1 VLGLL
6 TNKPKEPTKIRLR
19 KGDRVRVIAGK
30 DKEKEGKVLFVDRN
44 KNRVI
49 VEGVNMISKHMKPSR
64 TNQKGG
70 IINKEAPLHASNVMY
85 LHNGKPTRLGYRV
98 TVTETNG
105 VKETEKLR
113 IARSTGE
120 VID

>member
-1 VLGLL
+1 LDLL
-6 TNKPKEPTKIRLR
+6 KGKQAEPTKIRLK
-19 KGDRVRVIAGK
+19 KGDRVRIIAGK
-30 DKEKEGKVLFVDRN
+30 DKGKEGKVLFIDRD

-85 LHNGKPTRLGYRV
+85 LHNGKPTRLGMKV

-105 VKETEKLR
+105 KKTAVKSR
-113 IARSTGE
+113 IARTTGE
-120 VID
+120 VVD

>member
-1 VLGLL
+1 ML
-6 TNKPKEPTKIRLR
+6 TNKPKEPTKIRLK
-19 KGDRVRVIAGK
+19 KGDRVRIIAGK
-30 DKEKEGKVLFVDRN
+30 DKGKEGKVLFVDRG

-49 VEGVNMISKHMKPSR
+49 VEGSNMISKHMKPNR

-70 IINKEAPLHASNVMY
+70 IMNKEAPLNASNVMY
-85 LHNGKPTRLGYRV
+85 LHNDKPTRIGYRV

-105 VKETEKLR
+105 KRKTVKSR
-113 IARSTGE
+113 IARTTGE

>member
-1 VLGLL
+1 MLKG
-6 TNKPKEPTKIRLR
+6 KPTEPTKIRLK
-19 KGDRVRVIAGK
+19 KGDRVRIIAGK
-30 DKEKEGKVLFVDRN
+30 DKGKEGKVLFIDRV

-49 VEGVNMISKHMKPSR
+49 VEGANMISKHMKPSR

-70 IINKEAPLHASNVMY
+70 IINKEAPLNASNVMY
-85 LHNGKPTRLGYRV
+85 LHNGKPTRLGVKV
-98 TVTETNG
+98 TATETNG
-105 VKETEKLR
+105 VKTIVKSR

>member
-6 TNKPKEPTKIRLR
+6 TNKPKEPTKIRLK
-19 KGDRVRVIAGK
+19 KGDRVRIIAGK
-30 DKEKEGKVLFVDRN
+30 DKGKEGKVLFVDRG

-49 VEGVNMISKHMKPSR
+49 VEGSNMISKHMKPNR

-70 IINKEAPLHASNVMY
+70 IMNKEAPLNASNVMY
-85 LHNGKPTRLGYRV
+85 LHNGKPTRIGYRV

-105 VKETEKLR
+105 KRKTVKSR
-113 IARSTGE
+113 IARTTGE

>member
-1 VLGLL
+1 ML
-6 TNKPKEPTKIRLR
+6 TNKPKEPTKIRLKR
-19 KGDRVRVIAGK
+19 GDRVRIIAGK
-30 DKEKEGKVLFVDRN
+30 DKGKEGKVLFIDRE

-49 VEGVNMISKHMKPSR
+49 VEGANMISKHMKPNR

-70 IINKEAPLHASNVMY
+70 IVNKEAPLHASNVMY
-85 LHNGKPTRLGYRV
+85 LHNGKPTRLGYKV

-105 VKETEKLR
+105 KKNSAKSR
-113 IARSTGE
+113 IARTTGE

>member
-6 TNKPKEPTKIRLR
+6 TNKPKEPTKIRLKR
-19 KGDRVRVIAGK
+19 GDRVRIIAGK
-30 DKEKEGKVLFVDRN
+30 DKGKEGKVLFIDRE

-49 VEGVNMISKHMKPSR
+49 VEGANMISKHMKPNR

-70 IINKEAPLHASNVMY
+70 IVNKEAPLHASNVMY
-85 LHNGKPTRLGYRV
+85 LHNGKPTRLGYKV

-105 VKETEKLR
+105 KKNSAKSR
-113 IARSTGE
+113 IARTTGE